1 MIFLERLYRKP
12 QLYSIDEL
20 RQYARNFKTLLTTP
34 GIKIRF
40 GKEETFKLKNGQTIR
55 SMPSFYVVDEKG
67 AIRSEGRIQFFVNEK
82 GEVKLLEDFTFLE
95 NGATPEPTRYLIDRS
110 NIIWRMD
117 EEAQK
122 WVKIGFYKLEEIYA
136 IQPTRALK
144 ATLTIYEDVHSVETT
159 PLLIWS

>member
-1 MIFLERLYRKP
+1 MILLEKVYRKP
-12 QLYSIDEL
+12 QLYSIAEL
-20 RQYARNFKTLLTTP
+20 KQYARYFRTLLTTP

-40 GKEETFKLKNGQTIR
+40 GKEETFTLENGQTIR
-55 SMPSFYVVDEKG
+55 SMPSFYEVDEKG